1 MKRIFTSVLFV
12 LFYVISIHA
21 QSPQLFQNI
30 NTGPGLNG
38 DCNPQNLFIYNNKLW
53 FTGYS
58 ATGPSLFSIDE
69 NATQV
74 EEIVTLVGASG
85 FCEFNGRMYFYSRGF
100 TGDDME
106 LWTTDG
112 TAAGTYEVK
121 DINPEQESYPYD
133 ITPFNGK
140 IYFQAVDMDHGRE
153 VFMSDGTEQGTQI
166 LKDIYPGSGV
176 ENNPQGFTVFN
187 NHLFFAADDG
197 VHGNELWMSD
207 GTEQGTLMLKDIWE
221 GNSQSRPGGYIG
233 IFQEFNGRLY
243 FGAADAENGWEIWST
258 DGTEEGTTLLKD
270 ISPGPDSSN
279 IEQMIVFENRLYFGA
294 KNGKEL
300 WRTDGTSEGTELVKS
315 IFEGSGELYPGVA
328 GFYIWDN
335 FLVFSA
341 DDGTHGQEPW
351 ISDGTTEGTHMIAD
365 INPGSAYGGGFA
377 QVAFADRLFFVA
389 STADLGNQL
398 FISDGTESG
407 TAMIAPPNSPFN
419 ALYGITIPK
428 TFDNKLF
435 IAAEYDPA
443 IGVELYTLD
452 ANITS
457 NYTPPKSVSK
467 IYPNPA
473 ESSCFLKIPEN
484 MNQASIRVLEMGG
497 RVMLSESVSQNSPVY
512 QLNLNGLSAGLYL
525 IEIENA
531 GHKYYG
537 KVTRK

>member
-1 MKRIFTSVLFV
+1 MKRLTISLFLVL
-12 LFYVISIHA
+12 YSAISIYS

-30 NTGPGLNG
+30 NNGTGLNG

-58 ATGPSLFSIDE
+58 TTGPALFSIEE
-69 NATQV
+69 NATTA
-74 EEIVTLVGASG
+74 EEIVTIVGASG
-85 FCEFNGRMYFYSRGF
+85 FSEFNGRMYFYSRGF

-112 TAAGTYEVK
+112 TAAGTYEVI
-121 DINPEQESYPYD
+121 DLNPEQESFPYD

-153 VFMSDGTEQGTQI
+153 VFMSDGTEQGTGI

-187 NHLFFAADDG
+187 NHLFFAANDG
-197 VHGNELWMSD
+197 IHGNELWMSD
-207 GTEQGTLMLKDIWE
+207 GTEQGTFMLKDIWE

-233 IFQEFNGRLY
+233 IFEEFNGRLY
-243 FGAADAENGWEIWST
+243 FGAADAETGWEIWST

-279 IEQMIVFENRLYFGA
+279 VEQMIVFGNHLYFGA

-315 IFEGSGELYPGVA
+315 IFEGSGDLYPGVA
-328 GFYIWDN
+328 GFYIWQDN
-335 FLVFSA
+335 LVFSA

-351 ISDGTTEGTHMIAD
+351 ISDGTTEGTHMISD
-365 INPGSAYGGGFA
+365 INPGSGYGGGFA
-377 QVAFADRLFFVA
+377 QEAFADRLFFIA
-389 STADLGNQL
+389 STDNLGNQL
-398 FISDGTESG
+398 YISDGTESG
-407 TAMIAPPNSPFN
+407 TAMIAPPNPPFN

-452 ANITS
+452 ANTTS
-457 NYTPPKSVSK
+457 INSQAESILC

-473 ESSCFLKIPEN
+473 EGSCFVRIPEKLN
-484 MNQASIRVLEMGG
+484 VTTIRVFDNSG
-497 RVMLSESVSQNSPVY
+497 RLMLTESVNQNSTVF
-512 QLNLNGLSAGLYL
+512 QLSLHSLPAGFYL
-525 IEIENA
+525 IEIEDA
-531 GHKYYG
+531 GLKYYG
-537 KVTRK
+537 KVTKK